1 MMDSARMKTSDV
13 PERILHFNQ
22 GRHPE
27 LLRIDIN
34 DFDEAE
40 LAPCMWDVARLLTS
54 VLEPTQ
60 DRIDLASCGGDL
72 KRPRPILETMG
83 ELTAWSQ
90 LRCSGRQGSAIADEL
105 IAFAERPRW
114 RQDLIRAAQD
124 FYDRVVA
131 DYQAYCAAYERGLV
145 GTKS

>member
-1 MMDSARMKTSDV
+1 MAIAT
-13 PERILHFNQ
+13 
-22 GRHPE
+22 
-27 LLRIDIN
+27 
-34 DFDEAE
+34 
-40 LAPCMWDVARLLTS
+40 
-54 VLEPTQ
+54 TQ
-60 DRIDLASCGGDL
+60 VR
-72 KRPRPILETMG
+72 
-83 ELTAWSQ
+83 